1 MTLFESIENYR
12 DLKGLDEKKLQLL
25 CQDIRREIIE
35 TVTENGG
42 HLSSSLG
49 AVELIVALL
58 RVFDPSDDRIIF
70 DVGHQAYAYKILT
83 GRKNQFRTLRQWGGI
98 SGFPTP
104 HESPYDH
111 YCGGHSSV
119 SISAA
124 LGYAKARDL
133 CGENHHVVSVI
144 GDGSLVNGVSLE
156 ALNNVKETGSKIII
170 VLNEN
175 RMSISRNVGGLADHI
190 ARFSVHPAYRKMK
203 AVIKQHCRNI
213 PKGESIE
220 KTLSRIKH
228 SLKHLLQPE
237 NMFEDLGISYWG
249 PFDGHDL
256 REMEDIFRL
265 AQFYDKPLLVHV
277 VTKKGKGLEEAE
289 KDPEMYHG
297 LPPRKKDA
305 CPEIPGI
312 RWSRKSWSSATA
324 DSIEKMASRNERIV
338 CLTAAMKSGSRLE
351 SFSLKF
357 PDRFFDVG
365 IAEEHLLSFAAGM
378 AMGGLRPVVF
388 IYSTFLQR
396 ALDQLVQD
404 VALQNLPIILAVD
417 RAGLVGEDG
426 PTHHGLFD
434 VAWCSAIPNLSI
446 MAPRDIS
453 EMEWMHSEA
462 LHRNG
467 PCLIR
472 YPKGLAPESAGFQRA
487 DSPGWGQP
495 AVLHEGQEW
504 ILFAYGATVPL
515 AFQARESA
523 LKAGLPLPAVVDL
536 RFLKPLDVERIS
548 RYLKGYKMALVLE
561 EGSRRGGIGE
571 QIASLSASNS
581 SLPDVRV
588 LGVPDVF
595 VPHGSRERQWAYCGL
610 TAERVVSL
618 YRAAK
623 KGTA

>member
-1 MTLFESIENYR
+1 
-12 DLKGLDEKKLQLL
+12 
-25 CQDIRREIIE
+25 
-35 TVTENGG
+35 
-42 HLSSSLG
+42 
-49 AVELIVALL
+49 
-58 RVFDPSDDRIIF
+58 
-70 DVGHQAYAYKILT
+70 
-83 GRKNQFRTLRQWGGI
+83 
-98 SGFPTP
+98 
-104 HESPYDH
+104 
-111 YCGGHSSV
+111 
-119 SISAA
+119 
-124 LGYAKARDL
+124 
-133 CGENHHVVSVI
+133 
-144 GDGSLVNGVSLE
+144 
-156 ALNNVKETGSKIII
+156 
-170 VLNEN
+170 
-175 RMSISRNVGGLADHI
+175 
-190 ARFSVHPAYRKMK
+190 
-203 AVIKQHCRNI
+203 
-213 PKGESIE
+213 
-220 KTLSRIKH
+220 
-228 SLKHLLQPE
+228 
-237 NMFEDLGISYWG
+237 
-249 PFDGHDL
+249 
-256 REMEDIFRL
+256 MEDIFRL
-265 AQFYDKPLLVHV
+265 AQCYDKPLLVHV

-404 VALQNLPIILAVD
+404 VALQNVPIILAVD